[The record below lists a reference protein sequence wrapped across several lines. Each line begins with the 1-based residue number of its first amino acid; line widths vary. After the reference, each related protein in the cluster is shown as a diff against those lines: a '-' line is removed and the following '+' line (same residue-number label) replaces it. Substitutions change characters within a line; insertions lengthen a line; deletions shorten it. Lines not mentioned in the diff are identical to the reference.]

1 LYEGQFKMAVSTTQS
16 IWRSGGGD
24 QTRTAYCGSGV
35 MAAQFY
41 FDPTAV
47 NTTTAKVSSATG
59 APPVI
64 LPAGAVITAIQFN
77 ALATGGTTPTMDM
90 GFTLYSTGT
99 ASPTALIDNYAAD
112 AGKKQ
117 VVWGDSGAG
126 TSLGVAMST
135 SEMVYIT
142 GGANTGDAATG
153 GTVAGTILYFVTDPY
168 LGQQNV

>member
-1 LYEGQFKMAVSTTQS
+1 MAVSTTQS

-41 FDPTAV
+41 FNPVSV
-47 NTTTAKVSSATG
+47 NTTTAKVSSAAG

-64 LPAGAVITAIQFN
+64 LPANAIITEIQFN
-77 ALATGGTTPTMDM
+77 ATGTGGSTPTMDM

-99 ASPTALIDNYAAD
+99 ASPEALLANYAAD
-112 AGKKQ
+112 AGKKV

-126 TSLGVAMST
+126 ASLGVVMSAT
-135 SEMVYIT
+135 QLVYIT
-142 GGANTGDAATG
+142 GGANTGDAPTG
-153 GTVAGTILYFVTDPY
+153 GAVTGTILYFVVDPL